1 MTVFISMFLFALIG
15 AISPGPVNIIATSS
29 GASFGFRSTLPHV
42 LGATFAYTLIVFL
55 VGTGLNQVLLS
66 YPQIT
71 TSLQYLGAAFLLYM
85 SYKIATANT
94 SNEQARTTSQPPS
107 LLQGAMAQGLNPKA
121 WLVSMSGVSLFVSA
135 NSPASFYLLMFCLI
149 SFLVCF
155 IGIACWAALGQMIRN
170 LLNNPGHQRLFN
182 IAMGLLLS
190 STVVNIFLNQ

>member
-42 LGATFAYTLIVFL
+42 FGATLAYTLIVFL
-55 VGTGLNQVLLS
+55 VGIGLNRVLLS

-71 TSLQYLGAAFLLYM
+71 TTLQYLGAGFLLYM
-85 SYKIATANT
+85 SYKIATTHTN
-94 SNEQARTTSQPPS
+94 NELAHTASQPPS
-107 LLQGAMAQGLNPKA
+107 LIQGAMTQGLNPKA

-135 NSPASFYLLMFCLI
+135 NSPASFYLLIFCLI

-155 IGIACWAALGQMIRN
+155 IGIASWAVLGQIISN
-170 LLNNPGHQRLFN
+170 LLNNASHQRLFN